1 MRFARIFVAILVLC
15 SAIYAE
21 DEFRKRGE
29 SATKNQSAKSTQNRQ
44 DSAYQKR
51 SDSPKIAPKNT
62 SDSQVKARDS
72 RVDSRVDSQPKA
84 TKDLKS
90 DSQPQK
96 ATNQTPKNQK
106 TAQDSKDSQPQKT
119 TKKPQST
126 QNKSAEIKKI
136 TKKKP
141 LGYRNVT
148 IQNIKKQQKVGIDF
162 FVGLQFGVDIVSMQ
176 DISEN
181 ANGDKTTKNT
191 NSASASFGLKL
202 GIISEDEWVG
212 GRFYAEA
219 SYLKIPKFDV
229 LNVGVDLDLLIKYY
243 EAPSYKIGGFIG
255 AGGGMNSAFIADKS
269 LESGG
274 TKSLISVGW
283 VNVGLLRFVY
293 FHSTGIHG
301 AELNA
306 KIVYVTPTIYSLK
319 DKNTGVTTSY
329 KASSSTIMLSYTYQ
343 F

>member
-1 MRFARIFVAILVLC
+1 MRFARILVAMLTFC
-15 SAIYAE
+15 GAIYAE

-29 SATKNQSAKSTQNRQ
+29 STAKSTTNRQ

-51 SDSPKIAPKNT
+51 SDSPKNATKQKIKKDEAQKNDSPKIAPKT
-62 SDSQVKARDS
+62 TGDS
-72 RVDSRVDSQPKA
+72 RQDSRQDSKA
-84 TKDLKS
+84 TKDSKT
-90 DSQPQK
+90 DSQTK
-96 ATNQTPKNQK
+96 ATNQTP
-106 TAQDSKDSQPQKT
+106 
-119 TKKPQST
+119 KKPQST
-126 QNKSAEIKKI
+126 QNKSAEIKKLT

-162 FVGLQFGVDIVSMQ
+162 FVGLQFGIDIVSMQ
-176 DISEN
+176 DIQQIDRDTHTRKS
-181 ANGDKTTKNT
+181 TT
-191 NSASASFGLKL
+191 ASGSFGLKG

-212 GRFYAEA
+212 GRFYAEL
-219 SYLKIPKFDV
+219 SYLKIPKFDM
-229 LNVGVDLDLLIKYY
+229 LNIGVDLDLLIKYY
-243 EAPSYKIGGFIG
+243 ETPSYKIGGFIG

-269 LESGG
+269 LDKAG

-283 VNVGLLRFVY
+283 VNVGLVRFVY

-319 DKNTGVTTSY
+319 DKNTGITTSY

>member
-1 MRFARIFVAILVLC
+1 MRFARILVALLVLC
-15 SAIYAE
+15 GAIYAE

-29 SATKNQSAKSTQNRQ
+29 SNAKPKTTQ

-51 SDSPKIAPKNT
+51 SDSPKNATKRKIKPDEAQKNDSPKISPKNT
-62 SDSQVKARDS
+62 GDSQIKAQDS
-72 RVDSRVDSQPKA
+72 RQDS
-84 TKDLKS
+84 KDLKT
-90 DSQPQK
+90 DSQQK
-96 ATNQTPKNQK
+96 ATNQTP
-106 TAQDSKDSQPQKT
+106 
-119 TKKPQST
+119 KKPQST
-126 QNKSAEIKKI
+126 QNKSAEIKKLT

-176 DISEN
+176 EISEN
-181 ANGDKTTKNT
+181 ANGDKTAKDST
-191 NSASASFGLKL
+191 SASASFGLKL

-212 GRFYAEA
+212 GRFYAEL
-219 SYLKIPKFDV
+219 SYLKIPKFDM

-243 EAPSYKIGGFIG
+243 EAPSWKIGGFIG

-269 LESGG
+269 LDKAG

-283 VNVGLLRFVY
+283 VNVGLVRFVY

-319 DKNTGVTTSY
+319 DKNTGITTSY
-329 KASSSTIMLSYTYQ
+329 KGSSSTIMLSYTYQ

>member
-1 MRFARIFVAILVLC
+1 MRFARIFVALLVFC
-15 SAIYAE
+15 GAIYAE

-29 SATKNQSAKSTQNRQ
+29 SNAKSTTKPKTTQ

-51 SDSPKIAPKNT
+51 SDSPKNATKQKIKKDEAQKNDSPKNAPKNT
-62 SDSQVKARDS
+62 GDS
-72 RVDSRVDSQPKA
+72 RQDSRQDS
-84 TKDLKS
+84 KDLKT
-90 DSQPQK
+90 DSQTQK
-96 ATNQTPKNQK
+96 TTNQTP
-106 TAQDSKDSQPQKT
+106 
-119 TKKPQST
+119 KKPQST
-126 QNKSAEIKKI
+126 QNKSAEIKKLT

-162 FVGLQFGVDIVSMQ
+162 FVGLQFGIDIASMQ
-176 DISEN
+176 DIQQIDRDTHTRKS
-181 ANGDKTTKNT
+181 TT
-191 NSASASFGLKL
+191 ASGSFGLKG

-212 GRFYAEA
+212 GRFYAEL
-219 SYLKIPKFDV
+219 SYLKIPKFDM

-243 EAPSYKIGGFIG
+243 ETPSYKIGGFIG

-269 LESGG
+269 LDNAG

-283 VNVGLLRFVY
+283 VNVGLVRFVY

-319 DKNTGVTTSY
+319 DKNTGITTAY